1 MLSFWGVQM
10 QHEVSVLYSRAF
22 AVCVWLCAACAAS
35 DEGKTVAVP
44 PAEDAGELDAST
56 DEPGLPPGCVDVEI
70 SGDEVVEHLD
80 DFTAR
85 FELGDPYA
93 RTLMLFG
100 GMVVPKANTPTRAYI
115 FGLDKMDAQM
125 MAMKYPDFY
134 LCSSVGGQEAATY
147 IHVYDIVPATCKIYQ
162 QLAAA
167 FRVYNKN
174 AAVGGDRTAVRLE
187 GRPLTVKSVTV
198 NATGQ
203 DVSDQVSDQQFH
215 LITGVQQ
222 LTGESLLNF
231 GTTD

>member
-1 MLSFWGVQM
+1 MLSFWGVHM
-10 QHEVSVLYSRAF
+10 QHEVSALYSRAF
-22 AVCVWLCAACAAS
+22 AVCVWLCVACGAS
-35 DEGKTVAVP
+35 DGKTVMVP
-44 PAEDAGELDAST
+44 PAEDAGEPDASAQ
-56 DEPGLPPGCVDVEI
+56 EPGLPPGCVDVEVE
-70 SGDEVVEHLD
+70 GDEVVEHLD

-125 MAMKYPDFY
+125 MAMRFPDFY

-167 FRVYNKN
+167 FRVYNQN
-174 AAVGGDRTAVRLE
+174 AAAGGDRTSLRLE
-187 GRPLTVKSVTV
+187 GMPLTVKSVTV

-231 GTTD
+231 GSTN